1 MRSLPPTLR
10 GDRLSIEPELVTPVL
25 AVERPDDV
33 LLVGLHDVALGLLG
47 GDLGAGDGCVE
58 LVALRGVDVDED
70 LRAVAEVLVELV
82 EIALVALA
90 GELTGVTNGDVPRE
104 LQRVL

>member
-10 GDRLSIEPELVTPVL
+10 GDRLSIEPELVAPVL

-33 LLVGLHDVALGLLG
+33 LLVGLHDVALRLLG
-47 GDLGAGDGCVE
+47 SDLGAGESRVE

-82 EIALVALA
+82 EVPLIPLA
-90 GELTGVTNGDVPRE
+90 SELTGVTNGDVAGE
-104 LQRVL
+104 LER